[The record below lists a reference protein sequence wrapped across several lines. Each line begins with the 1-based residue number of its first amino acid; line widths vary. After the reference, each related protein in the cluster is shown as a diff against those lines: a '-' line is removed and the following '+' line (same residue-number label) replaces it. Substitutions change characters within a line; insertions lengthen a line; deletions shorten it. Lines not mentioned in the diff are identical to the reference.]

1 MYQAVDSTGIETGPK
16 ENATPIAAYFFV
28 FFVLLGSFFFMN
40 LFVGVI
46 FMEFEQ
52 AQREEKEALFLQD
65 DEVKWVDM
73 MKMILNTKPEII
85 KRPKNSFSV
94 WLHEKTKSETW
105 FDIII
110 MVCIVLNMLL
120 MAITYEGQS

>member
-1 MYQAVDSTGIETGPK
+1 
-16 ENATPIAAYFFV
+16 
-28 FFVLLGSFFFMN
+28 
-40 LFVGVI
+40 
-46 FMEFEQ
+46 
-52 AQREEKEALFLQD
+52 
-65 DEVKWVDM
+65 M

-85 KRPKNSFSV
+85 KRPKNFMSV
-94 WLHEKTKSETW
+94 WIHEKTKSETW